1 MVGLIA
7 KHMSTTV
14 FNGIAKGHGV
24 GLFAKSE
31 GIGIYPENYNL
42 RDTPECKGK
51 FFCVLCPMSS
61 LSELSNLYCLTLIS
75 LY

>member
-1 MVGLIA
+1 MV

-51 FFCVLCPMSS
+51 SLCVLCLMLPVYVDIFVSEIYSS
-61 LSELSNLYCLTLIS
+61 
-75 LY
+75 

>member
-1 MVGLIA
+1 
-7 KHMSTTV
+7 MSTTV

-31 GIGIYPENYNL
+31 GLGIYPENYNL

-51 FFCVLCPMSS
+51 SFW
-61 LSELSNLYCLTLIS
+61 
-75 LY
+75 

>member
-1 MVGLIA
+1 MV
-7 KHMSTTV
+7 KHMSTPV

-42 RDTPECKGK
+42 RNTPECKGK
-51 FFCVLCPMSS
+51 SLAVLCLMLPVYVDIFVSEIYSS
-61 LSELSNLYCLTLIS
+61 
-75 LY
+75 

>member
-1 MVGLIA
+1 MV

-31 GIGIYPENYNL
+31 ASAFINTDY
-42 RDTPECKGK
+42 
-51 FFCVLCPMSS
+51 
-61 LSELSNLYCLTLIS
+61 
-75 LY
+75 

>member
-1 MVGLIA
+1 MV

-31 GIGIYPENYNL
+31 AIGIYPENYNL

-51 FFCVLCPMSS
+51 SCWVFCLMFPVYVDIFISEIYSS
-61 LSELSNLYCLTLIS
+61 
-75 LY
+75 

>member
-1 MVGLIA
+1 MV

-31 GIGIYPENYNL
+31 AIGIYPENYNL

-51 FFCVLCPMSS
+51 SCWVFCLMFPVYEP
-61 LSELSNLYCLTLIS
+61 
-75 LY
+75 

>member
-1 MVGLIA
+1 MV

-31 GIGIYPENYNL
+31 AIGIYPENYNL

-51 FFCVLCPMSS
+51 SCWSFV
-61 LSELSNLYCLTLIS
+61 
-75 LY
+75 